1 MTEID
6 QIRQILTWI
15 GFNNDA
21 ERDDIIDDA
30 MTTYD
35 DILCLTIKDI
45 TALATDFGNRT
56 AANGRV
62 CFGSRR
68 TKKLQSVAF
77 WVKDFY
83 RISLT
88 PTTNE
93 LDRAS
98 FATELTRARAR
109 EEVRLQMVA
118 QSDVK
123 SKAASPGPLVSES
136 TWTEWEPKFANYLS
150 VIMGINGVPLSYVIR
165 ENDLP
170 NRQGPHA
177 DFVDE
182 TIACTPLEGESYEA
196 DRSTVQQYLVS
207 FTTGEMSEEWIKPLL
222 KKKNG
227 RLSMIALRNHFAGEG
242 NATRRIAVAE
252 TLETSL
258 HYKNE
263 RSLPFETFLT
273 KCQKMFT
280 IYSDEGEERDEK
292 AKIRFLFKAVASSS
306 LSAAVEALKAQI
318 ATSPTPISY
327 TTVANHLATSV
338 ADLPDN
344 IARRRNI
351 SGVITDGP
359 KGIYKADG
367 GINTGHISN
376 WHDLSS
382 EEKKIVTDERSR
394 LGFGRNG
401 GRGRGGRGRGRGGR
415 GGRGNG
421 TDSIHK
427 LTKANARYKRKIAS
441 LKKRSDT
448 TDKGDDMDISADE
461 GDNGNDDAGNSFGGK
476 ASKKPKK

>member
-1 MTEID
+1 MAEVD
-6 QIRQILTWI
+6 QIRQVLTWI
-15 GFNNDA
+15 GFNDNN
-21 ERDDIIDDA
+21 ERDDIINDA

-45 TALATDFGNRT
+45 TALASDFGNRT
-56 AANGRV
+56 QANGRV

-68 TKKLQSVAF
+68 TKKLQSVSF

-83 RISLT
+83 RISLV
-88 PTTNE
+88 PTTVGLN
-93 LDRAS
+93 RAS
-98 FATELTRARAR
+98 FEVALTRARAR
-109 EEVRLQMVA
+109 EEVRLQMIS

-136 TWTEWEPKFANYLS
+136 TWTEWEPKFNNYLS

-165 ENDLP
+165 ENDNP
-170 NRQGPHA
+170 DRVGPHA

-182 TIACTPLEGESYEA
+182 TIACTPLAGEPYEA

-252 TLETSL
+252 TLEVSL

-263 RSLPFETFLT
+263 RSLPFEVFLT

-292 AKIRFLFKAVASSS
+292 AKIRFLFKAVASSP
-306 LSAAVEALKAQI
+306 LSASVEALKAQI

-344 IARRRNI
+344 VAGRRNI
-351 SGVITDGP
+351 SSLVSDGT

-367 GINTGHISN
+367 SINTGHIIN
-376 WHDLSS
+376 WHQLSD
-382 EEKKIVTDERSR
+382 EDKKTVTDERSR
-394 LGFGRNG
+394 QGFGRGG

-415 GGRGNG
+415 GRGGRTG
-421 TDSIHK
+421 DSIYK
-427 LTKANARYKRKIAS
+427 LTKANAKYKRKIAA
-441 LKKRSDT
+441 LKQKSDAT
-448 TDKGDDMDISADE
+448 GGEDMDISADDGE
-461 GDNGNDDAGNSFGGK
+461 GTNDDAGNSFGGK
-476 ASKKPKK
+476 ASKKSKK